1 MMQLQILLAT
11 YNSERFL
18 REQLDSILQQDCQ
31 DFQLLIRDGGSTDST
46 LSIVQEYQTRSPEK
60 IRLIGQERALA
71 LENFSALLQHVD
83 ADLIMFA
90 DHDDVWMPD
99 KISHLIMFA
108 DHDDVWMPDK
118 ISRSLK
124 AYRELEHKYGTQTP
138 LMVFTDTKVVDVE
151 LNEIAPSMI
160 RYQHLAPYDL
170 KLSRLL
176 VQNVPNGNTMLF
188 NRALAELAR
197 PIPPSAVMHD
207 HWITLVAVLFGKIAF
222 LDEPTLLYRQSGS
235 NVYGAFHYTPLAFL
249 RKALDGPGR
258 IRKRFYQNVTQGKA
272 LLERFHDQLPPP
284 EQEILE
290 AFASL
295 DSMSFLRR
303 RRCILKH
310 RIYKSGLLRNL
321 GMLLIL

>member
-1 MMQLQILLAT
+1 MSSIQETPKKLAILLAT
-11 YNSERFL
+11 YNSENFL
-18 REQLDSILQQDCQ
+18 EEQINSILSQTYHN
-31 DFQLLIRDGGSTDST
+31 FEIYIRDGGSTDST
-46 LSIVQEYQTRSPEK
+46 LGIISSFQKKYPRKIFFIGSQHSSP
-60 IRLIGQERALA
+60 
-71 LENFSALLQHVD
+71 LENFSALLL
-83 ADLIMFA
+83 A
-90 DHDDVWMPD
+90 
-99 KISHLIMFA
+99 ISSNLIMFA

-188 NRALAELAR
+188 NRELAELAR

>member
-1 MMQLQILLAT
+1 MINVLLAA
-11 YNSERFL
+11 YNSEKFL
-18 REQLDSILQQDCQ
+18 RDQLDSILAQDQ
-31 DFQLLIRDGGSTDST
+31 TDFQLLIRDGGSVDSS
-46 LSIVQEYQTRSPEK
+46 LSIIKEYTGKDCR
-60 IRLIGQERALA
+60 IRFLGTGKASA
-71 LENFSALLQHVD
+71 KENFGKLLAAAD
-83 ADLIMFA
+83 GDLIMFA

-99 KISHLIMFA
+99 KIT
-108 DHDDVWMPDK
+108 
-118 ISRSLK
+118 RSLK
-124 AYRELEHKYGTQTP
+124 AYRELEHKYGSQTP
-138 LMVFTDTKVVDVE
+138 LMVFTDAKVVDAG

-160 RYQHLAPYDL
+160 RYQHLVPYNM
-170 KLSRLL
+170 KLSRFL
-176 VQNVPNGNTMLF
+176 VQNIAYGNTMLF

-321 GMLLIL
+321 GMFLIL

>member
-46 LSIVQEYQTRSPEK
+46 LSIVQEYQTRFPEK
-60 IRLIGQERALA
+60 ICLIGQERALA

-83 ADLIMFA
+83 AD
-90 DHDDVWMPD
+90 
-99 KISHLIMFA
+99 LIMFA

>member
-46 LSIVQEYQTRSPEK
+46 LSIVQEYQTRFPEK

-71 LENFSALLQHVD
+71 LENFSALLQH
-83 ADLIMFA
+83 
-90 DHDDVWMPD
+90 
-99 KISHLIMFA
+99 A

-272 LLERFHDQLPPP
+272 LLERFHNQLPPP